1 MVGKFLPADA
11 EAFAELCDNLRAPDM
26 RELHAAQ
33 RRPCR
38 EIIAESLALSPEPMA
53 WWDDYDRLI
62 CIFGYVPQGPILT
75 PMASPWMLGT
85 ALLERNA
92 GGLIRSTRAYVAAW
106 REQYPLLVN
115 FVDARN
121 TASVRYLKA
130 VGFTLDEP
138 APFGHAGLPFHRFHM
153 GLAD

>member
-1 MVGKFLPADA
+1 
-11 EAFAELCDNLRAPDM
+11 M

-33 RRPCR
+33 GRPVR
-38 EIIAESLALSPEPMA
+38 EVIADSIAQTIEPLAAWSPDE
-53 WWDDYDRLI
+53 RLVA
-62 CIFGYVPQGPILT
+62 IFGVVKLGPILS
-75 PMASPWMLGT
+75 PMAAPWLLGT
-85 ALLERNA
+85 PLLTHHTGDLVR
-92 GGLIRSTRAYVAAW
+92 LSRQYVAAW
-106 REQYPLLVN
+106 REHYPLLVN

-121 TASVRYLKA
+121 TASIRYLKA